1 MRTKILALSAVL
13 VLAGLPLFAEG
24 AAEGAAGERTTL
36 TVELFDR
43 GNMEGNSLT
52 EGPITQYILE
62 NFAEP
67 NNIDFQWKVLPRGE
81 EESGLTLWMAAGDA
95 PDLSFTYSWP
105 LIFKFVQ
112 DGGVR
117 PVDDLLEQHGQ
128 ELAAWLG
135 DAVLSRW
142 GSTSPKPPTSSTRR
156 CRPSS
161 SRIRAIWVVTWC
173 PWR

>member
-1 MRTKILALSAVL
+1 MLSVSRQCRLLAVSRSSASRQKQVSN
-13 VLAGLPLFAEG
+13 VYS
-24 AAEGAAGERTTL
+24 AATL

-105 LIFKFVQ
+105 V
-112 DGGVR
+112 
-117 PVDDLLEQHGQ
+117 
-128 ELAAWLG
+128 
-135 DAVLSRW
+135 
-142 GSTSPKPPTSSTRR
+142 R
-156 CRPSS
+156 CR
-161 SRIRAIWVVTWC
+161 
-173 PWR
+173 